1 MKDTPTMREV
11 VAQATADLLPR
22 DDEYTGLD
30 GMLYCKKCHGARSLV
45 VTIAG
50 IGTRTVRCRCK
61 DCKQEEDAQYLAHKR
76 HEARE
81 RRRREC
87 FSEPAMMLQ
96 TFENDAGKKPELS
109 SAMMNYADNFA
120 TYAAKA
126 QGLLLYGDVGTG
138 KSYMAAAIANRVIDQ
153 GYSAHMLNFSE
164 FSNRLMATWEKQ
176 DYIDRLCSFDLLIF
190 DDLGI
195 ERKKREDQ
203 GTGYM
208 QETVYNIINARYSTK
223 RPMIVTTNLTTDE
236 LSKSKDIDYI
246 RIYDRILEKCVPI
259 NVDGLNYRRGSMP
272 HTWSEMRRSLGLGGA
287 KP

>member
-22 DDEYTGLD
+22 DDEYTGPD

-109 SAMMNYADNFA
+109 SAMMNYADNFKD
-120 TYAAKA
+120 YAAKA

-164 FSNRLMATWEKQ
+164 FERRLFSAFDKQ
-176 DYIDRLCSFDLLIF
+176 GYVDRLCNYDLLIL

-195 ERKKREDQ
+195 ERKKRENES
-203 GTGYM
+203 TGYM
-208 QETVYNIINARYSTK
+208 QEKVYDIINARYAAK
-223 RPMIVTTNLTTDE
+223 RPMLVTTNLTTDE
-236 LSKSKDIDYI
+236 LSKTKDIDYL
-246 RIYDRILEKCVPI
+246 RIYERILERCTPV
-259 NVDGLNYRRGSMP
+259 NVDGLNYRRGRMP
-272 HTWSEMRRSLGLGGA
+272 YIWSEMRRSLGLGGA